1 MNKEALKHIQEWK
14 ELNDERDVN
23 SKIWTSIGLL
33 RRDLLIQ
40 DKIWENI
47 DDLDRKIGSL
57 RKFLPQLVRI
67 LNKNK
72 DVELW
77 RNNQNLWVLKE
88 FNDGMMTFSRT
99 SNGKEESVKISK
111 KLFDRI
117 KDNDFEGF
125 SVKLKRKSVREYIFN
140 NGEVELSE
148 SFINYVRNFKPPINL
163 PLDRFAKQDRREKI
177 LQMLKNGKRNK
188 DISEKIGIHPACV
201 TRYKKRF
208 QKEGLL

>member
-1 MNKEALKHIQEWK
+1 MNQEALKHIQGWK
-14 ELNDERDVN
+14 ELNEERDVN
-23 SKIWTSIGLL
+23 NKLWTAIGLL

-47 DDLDRKIGSL
+47 DDLDRKIGTL
-57 RKFLPQLVRI
+57 RKFLPQLARI

-72 DVELW
+72 EVELW

-99 SNGKEESVKISK
+99 INGKEETVKISK

-125 SVKLKRKSVREYIFN
+125 SVKLERKSVREYILSD
-140 NGEVELSE
+140 GKVEVGE
-148 SFINYVRNFKPPINL
+148 SFVNYLRNFKPPLNL
-163 PLDRFAKQDRREKI
+163 PIDKFTKQSRREKI
-177 LQMLKNGKRNK
+177 QRICRLYGKR
-188 DISEKIGIHPACV
+188 
-201 TRYKKRF
+201 
-208 QKEGLL
+208 